1 MPWHF
6 RDLFCERKTIKNSK
20 KSSKSDKIF
29 DKMTTEQL
37 IKKLM
42 EDNEKILAEQ
52 KRMKELDFE
61 LFCFLTFCFVI
72 FVTVIWLKY

>member
-1 MPWHF
+1 
-6 RDLFCERKTIKNSK
+6 
-20 KSSKSDKIF
+20 
-29 DKMTTEQL
+29 MTTEQL